1 MQLVLRVLGLRC
13 WTSQENRLKA
23 PEVRYPEFFLMKAAT
38 DIILSPKEDISLI
51 ESFAL
56 VMYICLYKFDYT

>member
-1 MQLVLRVLGLRC
+1 
-13 WTSQENRLKA
+13 
-23 PEVRYPEFFLMKAAT
+23 MKAAT

-56 VMYICLYKFDYT
+56 VMYICLYKFDYTWISIQQLIFAQLIFVAW

>member
-38 DIILSPKEDISLI
+38 DIILSLV
-51 ESFAL
+51 ESYVWSGMA
-56 VMYICLYKFDYT
+56 VCSNKFDYTEI